1 MVGVPKTSA
10 VLRNPLAYIAER
22 WTPSPRTLRRATL
35 AALVMS
41 VVIVVTGGAVR
52 LTGSGLGC
60 DTWPK
65 CSDESLFATQEMGLH
80 GAIEFGNRMLT
91 YVLCAAVGW
100 AIVAARSVKPRRR
113 GLTRL
118 GWAQFWIVM
127 ANAVVGGITVLTGL
141 NPYTVAGHFLLATSL
156 ITVALVTWQ
165 RAQEGDGPAQP
176 LVGPRVRHLAVA
188 MTVASALLVAVGTV
202 VTGAG
207 QHAGDSSDVPRI
219 PVDWELITRVHAA
232 FAWLVVALAVALW
245 ALLRGVDAPRA
256 PRRRTAQ
263 LLVVL
268 ASQVVVGYAQYFL
281 DAPELLVGI
290 HLLGSTLVWIAVVRV
305 LLALRDRRT
314 SSALPPA
321 DGGRVREGEP
331 ARASA

>member
-1 MVGVPKTSA
+1 MSA
-10 VLRNPLAYIAER
+10 VVRNPLAYIAAR
-22 WTPSPRTLRRATL
+22 WTPSPRVLSRATL

-65 CSDESLFATQEMGLH
+65 CSDDSIVATSEMGLH

-100 AIVAARSVKPRRR
+100 TIVAARSMWPRRT

-118 GWAQFWIVM
+118 AWAQFWIVM
-127 ANAVVGGITVLTGL
+127 GNAVVGGVTVLTGL

-165 RAQEGDGPAQP
+165 RAREGDHPPRP
-176 LVGPRVRHLAVA
+176 LVGPRVRQLTFAMAVA
-188 MTVASALLVAVGTV
+188 SVALIVVGTV

-207 QHAGDSSDVPRI
+207 QHAGDSSDISRI
-219 PVDWELITRVHAA
+219 PVDWEVITRVHAA
-232 FAWLVVALAVALW
+232 LAWLVVALTVGLW
-245 ALLRGVDAPRA
+245 LLLRVVDAPRG
-256 PRRRTAQ
+256 PRGRTAE

-281 DAPELLVGI
+281 DTPELLVGI

-305 LLALRDRRT
+305 LLSLRERGTPAAVNVAAPEVSET
-314 SSALPPA
+314 SQSE
-321 DGGRVREGEP
+321 RE
-331 ARASA
+331 RASA

>member
-1 MVGVPKTSA
+1 M
-10 VLRNPLAYIAER
+10 AYIDAR
-22 WTPSPRTLRRATL
+22 WTPSQRTLQRATL
-35 AALVMS
+35 AALLMS

-65 CSDESLFATQEMGLH
+65 CSDESLFATAEMGLH

-100 AIVAARSVKPRRR
+100 AIVAARSSKPRRP

-118 GWAQFWIVM
+118 AWAQFWIVM
-127 ANAVVGGITVLTGL
+127 GNAVVGGVTVLTGL
-141 NPYTVAGHFLLATSL
+141 NPYSVAGHFLLATSL
-156 ITVALVTWQ
+156 ITVALVTWH
-165 RAQEGDGPAQP
+165 RAREGDVAPRP
-176 LVGPRVRHLAVA
+176 LVGPRVKQLVVVLTVTSVA
-188 MTVASALLVAVGTV
+188 LVAVGTV

-219 PVDWELITRVHAA
+219 PVDWELITRIHAA
-232 FAWLVVALAVALW
+232 LAWAVVAMAVAVW
-245 ALLRGVDAPRA
+245 VLLRVVDAPRA
-256 PRRRTAQ
+256 PRARTVE

-268 ASQVVVGYAQYFL
+268 ASQVVVGYAQYFM
-281 DAPELLVGI
+281 DTPELLVGI

-305 LLALRDRRT
+305 LLSLRERGV
-314 SSALPPA
+314 PPTHT
-321 DGGRVREGEP
+321 DVQVGQVDSQGRQAAAV
-331 ARASA
+331 

>member
-1 MVGVPKTSA
+1 MSA
-10 VLRNPLAYIAER
+10 VLRNPLAYIAAR
-22 WTPSPRTLRRATL
+22 WTPSPRVLQRATL

-65 CSDESLFATQEMGLH
+65 CTDDSLFATPEMGLH

-100 AIVAARSVKPRRR
+100 AIVAARSTKPRRV

-118 GWAQFWIVM
+118 AWAQFWIVM
-127 ANAVVGGITVLTGL
+127 GNAIVGGITVLTGL

-156 ITVALVTWQ
+156 ITVTLVTWQ
-165 RAQEGDGPAQP
+165 RAKEGDDPPRP
-176 LVGPRVRHLAVA
+176 LVGPRVRQLTVA
-188 MTVASALLVAVGTV
+188 MTAASVALVVVGTV

-207 QHAGDSSDVPRI
+207 QHAGDSSDIARI
-219 PVDWELITRVHAA
+219 PVDWDLITRVHAA
-232 FAWLVVALAVALW
+232 LAWLVVALAVGLW
-245 ALLRGVDAPRA
+245 LLLRVVDAPRV
-256 PRRRTAQ
+256 PRVRTAE

-281 DAPELLVGI
+281 DTPELLVGI

-305 LLALRDRRT
+305 LLSLRERGAP
-314 SSALPPA
+314 SAASVAVPE
-321 DGGRVREGEP
+321 VRESERE
-331 ARASA
+331 RASA